1 MAYVNYYL
9 TQRVKITL
17 PNIAACGRGGD
28 KRKSLLKAGVFQPV
42 EKASNSLAF
51 SNNLWY
57 NIPGDEKC

>member
-28 KRKSLLKAGVFQPV
+28 KRKSLLKAGIQFV
-42 EKASNSLAF
+42 EKPLTPTK
-51 SNNLWY
+51 
-57 NIPGDEKC
+57 PGVKII

>member
-1 MAYVNYYL
+1 MYISKRVFL
-9 TQRVKITL
+9 TIITL
-17 PNIAACGRGGD
+17 FI
-28 KRKSLLKAGVFQPV
+28 VIQPV

>member
-1 MAYVNYYL
+1 MSEIH
-9 TQRVKITL
+9 QRQIQ
-17 PNIAACGRGGD
+17 ACMPV
-28 KRKSLLKAGVFQPV
+28 SQPV

>member
-1 MAYVNYYL
+1 MFTVFPSAEAMHTVQEIKQV
-9 TQRVKITL
+9 TAIRSDKI
-17 PNIAACGRGGD
+17 
-28 KRKSLLKAGVFQPV
+28 QPV

>member
-28 KRKSLLKAGVFQPV
+28 KRKSLLLAGIQPV

>member
-1 MAYVNYYL
+1 L
-9 TQRVKITL
+9 GQR
-17 PNIAACGRGGD
+17 P
-28 KRKSLLKAGVFQPV
+28 KSLPAGSEIPSASETQEREKKQSSGLFQPV

>member
-1 MAYVNYYL
+1 MHIKKTEMAEAISV
-9 TQRVKITL
+9 
-17 PNIAACGRGGD
+17 
-28 KRKSLLKAGVFQPV
+28 QPV